1 MTTSFI
7 PEIKDER
14 RSLFASRQHWRAEMR
29 RGFKLENRQ
38 LKRPDNY
45 RPAQAAKGSLAQG
58 KLNGEP
64 HLHLQEKARR
74 LRQIERR
81 T

>member
-1 MTTSFI
+1 MTTDLS
-7 PEIKDER
+7 ELKDAR
-14 RSLFASRQHWRAEMR
+14 RSVFASRQHWRAEMR

-38 LKRPDNY
+38 LKKPDNY

-64 HLHLQEKARR
+64 HLHLQEKARH

-81 T
+81 A